1 MNTLLLLAAVAF
13 GLVCLGFGLAAAAQA
28 RGDRWGLF
36 DQRPVSVERAGRVH
50 RYRVLSRRAGALAL
64 VLMLAA
70 KCAQ

>member
-1 MNTLLLLAAVAF
+1 MNTVLLVAAVAL
-13 GLVCLGFGLAAAAQA
+13 GLLCLGFGVAAAAQA

-36 DQRPVSVERAGRVH
+36 AQPEAAVERIGRVR